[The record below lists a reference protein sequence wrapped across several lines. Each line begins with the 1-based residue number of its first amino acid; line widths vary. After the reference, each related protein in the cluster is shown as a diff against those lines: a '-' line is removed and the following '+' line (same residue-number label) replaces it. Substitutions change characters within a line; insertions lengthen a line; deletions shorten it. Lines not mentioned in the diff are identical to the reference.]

1 MPRSSAILS
10 LVLLAVMLTMAHASQ
25 RMGNIPYRYA
35 VVIRNAAYTDAGW
48 KAVADTLVKKHGT
61 TLGAQLFTWQNSV
74 TEVQTALSTFKPDYI
89 GFVCR
94 PVADVDSIF
103 IHTASDLA
111 RALDGDPYTDA
122 IWGIVT
128 GYTSA
133 DAMRAIHDS
142 VIVKTTLSAYLTA
155 MTNPTPANPPQ
166 RWYYQSIATYEPWQD
181 FTPPWNIDQLVYNL
195 PDGTVKTMKNDSAN
209 IATDRIVTFSQWLNA
224 KSIDVKIP
232 GGGEIT
238 GPVDLFTTSGHG
250 NVNVWQ
256 AHYPVPASEGYLVSQ
271 GGQLYGSPYQG
282 SAIPITCQ
290 TPKVYLATGNCL
302 IGNPNGTGNMPYAWF
317 HTGRCVQMFGYI
329 IETNYEYLGWGQWF
343 RFSEFPGVYN
353 VAESWF
359 ITNNSMMFDLINKTA
374 GIYDQAIMTQF
385 LDNTVVYGD
394 PAAVAYM
401 DDLGDSSHPYLE
413 KVRRAKGSGTAPDTF
428 EYTATGH
435 LTSGPTSNGTSFYYG
450 LRPFWYLPS
459 RIDPATVTVQR
470 NDGHTPVI
478 TENFMLWSMLEGST
492 ETLAKGASKV
502 LRWTAKTVE
511 DRTPVQSPVVNN
523 TFTDP
528 RCALRTCP
536 GRRGIEILRN
546 GMRDAEIGVSI
557 YNAAGKL
564 VLKSNFRWSGNS
576 PEESQ
581 FIGMGNA
588 VRGMYYAVVRAGAKT
603 QHEAFVFLD

>member
-1 MPRSSAILS
+1 
-10 LVLLAVMLTMAHASQ
+10 
-25 RMGNIPYRYA
+25 MGNQSYRYA
-35 VVIRNAAYTDAGW
+35 VVIRDAAYNDAGW

-61 TLGAQLFTWQNSV
+61 TLGAQIFTWQTSV
-74 TEVQTALSTFKPDYI
+74 TEVQAALSAFKPDYI

-94 PVADVDSIF
+94 PVIDVDSIF

-111 RALDGDPYTDA
+111 RSLDSDPYTDA
-122 IWGIVT
+122 IWGIIT
-128 GYTSA
+128 GYAAA
-133 DAMRAIHDS
+133 DAMRAIKDS
-142 VIVKTTLSAYLTA
+142 VIVKTTVSAYLTA

-224 KSIDVKIP
+224 KSIDLKIT
-232 GGGEIT
+232 GGGEIS

-256 AHYPVPASEGYLVSQ
+256 AHYPVPGSEGYLVSQ
-271 GGQLYGSPYQG
+271 NGQLYGSPYQG
-282 SAIPITCQ
+282 NAVAINCQ

-359 ITNNSMMFDLINKTA
+359 VTNNSMMFDLINKTP
-374 GIYDQAIMTQF
+374 GIYDQAMMTEF

-394 PAAVAYM
+394 PRAVAYM

-413 KVRRAKGSGTAPDTF
+413 KFRRGKGAGTAPDTF

-435 LTSGPTSNGTSFYYG
+435 LTNGVTSNGTAFYYG
-450 LRPFWYLPS
+450 LRPFWYLPA
-459 RIDPATVTVQR
+459 RIDPATVTIQR

-478 TENFMLWSMLEGST
+478 TENFMLWSMLEGSA
-492 ETLAKGASKV
+492 ETLAKGTSKI

-511 DRTPVQSPVVNN
+511 EMTPVQSPVVKAR
-523 TFTDP
+523 TVKSW
-528 RCALRTCP
+528 CELRP
-536 GRRGIEILRN
+536 LSKSRGLEIRFGGATN
-546 GMRDAEIGVSI
+546 GEIIVRVFDIS
-557 YNAAGKL
+557 GKEIAHRA
-564 VLKSNFRWSGNS
+564 FRTPVMCG
-576 PEESQ
+576 EES
-581 FIGMGNA
+581 GTVSLDKA
-588 VRGMYYAVVRAGAKT
+588 ARGMYCAVVNYGAAT
-603 QHEAFVFLD
+603 LTTPFTWLR